1 MKALLQQ
8 LIAYAD
14 RAARHV
20 TSRTLGDRMRKIAR
34 AHGPTNPVGDG
45 DAKTG
50 APGTYRPVGDT
61 CPLSCDHHPE
71 NDGTCYALF
80 HNVNRHQRR
89 AIVDVDAAL
98 RSASVAIVWA
108 VATDRVARLQ
118 VSGDMGRTVMDALEY
133 IDGLIAIGEQVRAHY
148 GPDTDCAWTYTALPM
163 AGLDYVRRLKQV
175 GIHVRLSG
183 HNGHNGAIVYPHAKL
198 NKLPIPPTW
207 YDGDSSDFL
216 ALHLKCPA
224 QLTHNAVDCQTCKAC
239 WTRPHRT
246 IVFDPHGPRKRLA
259 AETATA

>member
-1 MKALLQQ
+1 MKALLEE

-20 TSRTLGDRMRKIAR
+20 TSRTLGDRLRKIAR
-34 AHGPTNPVGDG
+34 TYGPTNPVGDG

-61 CPLSCDHHPE
+61 CPLSCAHHPE

-98 RSASVAIVWA
+98 RAASVAIVWA

-118 VSGDMGRTVMDALEY
+118 VSGDKGRTLTEARPY
-133 IDGLIAIGEQVRAHY
+133 IDGLIAIGKQVRAHY
-148 GPDTDCAWTYTALPM
+148 GQDTDCAWSYTALPM
-163 AGLDYVRRLKQV
+163 EGTTMHARLRRA

-183 HNGHNGAIVYPHAKL
+183 HNGHNGAIVYPHATIKH
-198 NKLPIPPTW
+198 LPAPANYRDYMATP
-207 YDGDSSDFL
+207 L
-216 ALHLKCPA
+216 ACPA
-224 QLTHNAVDCQTCKAC
+224 QRTKNAIDCQTCKAC
-239 WTRPHRT
+239 WARPHRT

>member
-1 MKALLQQ
+1 MIELLKE

-14 RAARHV
+14 RAAKHV

-34 AHGPTNPVGDG
+34 TYGPTNPVGDG

-61 CPLSCDHHPE
+61 CPLPCTHHPE

-89 AIVDVDAAL
+89 AIVDVEAAL

-118 VSGDMGRTVMDALEY
+118 VSGDMGRTLTEARPY
-133 IDGLIAIGEQVRAHY
+133 IRGLIAIGEQVRAHY
-148 GPDTDCAWTYTALPM
+148 GPDTDCAWSYTALPDIVATRIYM
-163 AGLDYVRRLKQV
+163 RQLSDVA
-175 GIHVRLSG
+175 GIHIRLSG
-183 HNGHNGAIVYPHAKL
+183 HNGHNGAIVYPHATID
-198 NKLPIPPTW
+198 KLPCPANYRDMRSRPFT
-207 YDGDSSDFL
+207 
-216 ALHLKCPA
+216 CPA
-224 QLTHNAVDCQTCKAC
+224 QRTKNATDCQKCKAC
-239 WTRPHRT
+239 WTRPHRV

-259 AETATA
+259 ADTATA

>member
-1 MKALLQQ
+1 MKALLEE

-14 RAARHV
+14 RAVGNV
-20 TSRTLGDRMRKIAR
+20 TNRTIGDRLRKIAR
-34 AHGPTNPVGDG
+34 TYGPTNPVGDD

-50 APGTYRPVGDT
+50 APGTYRPVGKT
-61 CPLSCDHHPE
+61 CPLSCTHHPE

-118 VSGDMGRTVMDALEY
+118 VSGDKGRTLTEARPY

-148 GPDTDCAWTYTALPM
+148 GQDTDCAWSYTALPNSPM
-163 AGLDYVRRLKQV
+163 LRTALTLLRARA
-175 GIHVRLSG
+175 GIHVRQSA
-183 HNGHNGAIVYPHAKL
+183 HNGHNGAIVYPHATID
-198 NKLPIPPTW
+198 KLPCPAN
-207 YDGDSSDFL
+207 YRDAS
-216 ALHLKCPA
+216 ALPLKCPA
-224 QLTHNAVDCQTCKAC
+224 QRTKNAVDCQTCKAC
-239 WTRPHRT
+239 WTRPHRV

-259 AETATA
+259 TETATA

>member
-1 MKALLQQ
+1 MTDLLQQ

-14 RAARHV
+14 RAATRV
-20 TSRTLGDRMRKIAR
+20 KSRTLGDMLRKIAR
-34 AHGPTNPVGDG
+34 QHGPTNPVGDG

-89 AIVDVDAAL
+89 AIVDVEAAL

-118 VSGDMGRTVMDALEY
+118 VSGDMGRTLKEARPY
-133 IDGLIAIGEQVRAHY
+133 IRGLIAIGKQVRAHY
-148 GPDTDCAWTYTALPM
+148 GQDTDCAWSYTALPM
-163 AGLDYVRRLKQV
+163 EGTTSIARLRRA

-183 HNGHNGAIVYPHAKL
+183 HNGHNGAIVYPHATIDQ
-198 NKLPIPPTW
+198 LPAPAFYLDYMAKP
-207 YDGDSSDFL
+207 L
-216 ALHLKCPA
+216 ACPA
-224 QLTHNAVDCQTCKAC
+224 QQTHNATTCQKCKAC
-239 WTRPHRT
+239 WTRPNRT

-259 AETATA
+259 TETATA

>member
-1 MKALLQQ
+1 MKALLEE

-14 RAARHV
+14 RAAHNV

-34 AHGPTNPVGDG
+34 TYGPTNPVGDG

-61 CPLSCDHHPE
+61 CPLSCAHHPE
-71 NDGTCYALF
+71 NNGTCYALF

-98 RSASVAIVWA
+98 RSSSVAIVWA

-118 VSGDMGRTVMDALEY
+118 VSGDKGRTLQEARPY

-148 GPDTDCAWTYTALPM
+148 GQDTDCAWSYTALPDIV
-163 AGLDYVRRLKQV
+163 ATRIYLRQLSERA

-183 HNGHNGAIVYPHAKL
+183 HNGYNGAIVYPHDRVYETQRGQ
-198 NKLPIPPTW
+198 TW
-207 YDGDSSDFL
+207 FGSQ
-216 ALHLKCPA
+216 AQPLKCPA

-239 WTRPHRT
+239 WTRPHRV

-259 AETATA
+259 TETATA